1 VHYADVQ
8 INCPALFEEDMAITG
23 LGNLMAVQRIW
34 LVFDL
39 LKLFVKHPVVSLR
52 NVNAENIRRLVA
64 AMGRHNRATV
74 VGVVGNNLKHQTV
87 LRKGYTDDSL
97 TASQESQR
105 KVRELERKYPGIT
118 EPVALSNICM
128 LEEKIA
134 PVPYVISGAE
144 PVRVNIL
151 LPQLDPHIM
160 FGGYISCLHF
170 IRRLREENYR
180 VRIVLCDSG
189 RFDREAV
196 LDKLSSNPQLRA
208 AVDGV
213 EFENIS
219 TKERA
224 LKISGNDAFVA
235 YSYWTA
241 LIAHQLASAVG
252 KEYIFFLQEYEA
264 IFHPHDSCYALASY
278 VYQLPHYAVFNTR
291 LLADYFRERKLGVFS
306 QFRGDQQDAHHVIFQ
321 HALTPTAPPTVN
333 QMAQRQ
339 TRRLLFYGR
348 PEAHAKR
355 NLFEIALI
363 GLKMA
368 VRQDIFDENWEF
380 VGIGTLGSEHSIE
393 LGNGHVLELKPSLP
407 LLDYAESLRS
417 FDVGMSL
424 MMAPHPSI
432 IPFEMA
438 SSGMVVVTNSFES
451 RTADVLQG
459 ISRNIEPCLPAPQS
473 VAESLRKAVD
483 RVEDFQARYDNSDL
497 DWVMDWDQ
505 SFNKSV
511 MEKVGR
517 FISARAVDEATG
529 HRNIEAGL
537 SL

>member
-1 VHYADVQ
+1 
-8 INCPALFEEDMAITG
+8 MAG
-23 LGNLMAVQRIW
+23 MKFFFVL
-34 LVFDL
+34 DL
-39 LKLFVKHPVVSLR
+39 LKLFVKHPVVSLQ
-52 NVNAENIRRLVA
+52 NINPENIRRLLA
-64 AMGRHNRATV
+64 AMKNHSGRTV
-74 VGVVGNNLKHQTV
+74 VGIVSNNLKHQAALQGV
-87 LRKGYTDDSL
+87 YADDSIV
-97 TASQESQR
+97 ASKDSQG
-105 KVRELERKYPGIT
+105 KVYELERKYPGIT

-134 PVPYVISGAE
+134 PVPYVISYKE
-144 PVRVNIL
+144 PVRVNLL

-180 VRIVLCDSG
+180 VRVVLCESG
-189 RFDREAV
+189 QFDRKAV
-196 LDKLSSNPQLRA
+196 LDKLSSNQQLRE

-219 TKERA
+219 SKEHPLRM
-224 LKISGNDAFVA
+224 SGDDAFIA

-241 LIAHQLASAVG
+241 LIAHQFASAVG

-278 VYQLPHYAVFNTR
+278 VYQLPHYAVFNTQ
-291 LLADYFRERKLGVFS
+291 LLAEYFRERNLGVFS
-306 QFRGDQQDAHHVIFQ
+306 QYSGEQLNDHFIAFQ
-321 HALTPTAPPTVN
+321 HALTPTSPPTLN
-333 QMAQRQ
+333 QMAQRK

-368 VRQDIFDENWEF
+368 VKQNVFDECWEF
-380 VGIGTLGSEHSIE
+380 IGVGTLGTEHTIE
-393 LGNGHVLELKPSLP
+393 LGKGHVLELRPSLP
-407 LLDYAESLRS
+407 QQDYAESLRS
-417 FDVGMSL
+417 FDIGMSL

-451 RTADVLQG
+451 RTDDVLRG

-483 RVEDFQARYDNSDL
+483 RVGDYQARYDNSNL

-517 FISARAVDEATG
+517 FISARVVDKVTG
-529 HRNIEAGL
+529 RRNIEAG
-537 SL
+537 